1 MVGCLGKELRMKR
14 IFNSKSGNVVLVPID
29 HGVTLGPIQ
38 GINCMQST
46 IDLLN
51 QTDIDGIIVHKG
63 TAKQHC
69 QNWKKSLIIHLNAS
83 TELSPNANTK
93 ITVCTVEEAIKLGA
107 DAVSIHI
114 NLGDKNDTKML
125 SDLGETANI
134 CDIWGM
140 PLVAMMYVCGE
151 SVKDAIGNIK
161 FAARVA
167 SELGADIVKVGYT
180 GDADS
185 FAEVVDGCSI
195 PVIVA
200 GGAKIDSDQGI
211 IEMFQSAM
219 KTGARGIACGRNI
232 FQRENAKKFADDL
245 CEIVHRNSKNM

>member
-1 MVGCLGKELRMKR
+1 MVVCLGKELRMKR
-14 IFNSKSGNVVLVPID
+14 IFNSKSGNVVLVPMD
-29 HGVTLGPIQ
+29 HGVTLGPIA

-51 QTDIDGIIVHKG
+51 RTDIDGIIVHKG
-63 TAKQHC
+63 TAKQNC
-69 QNWKKSLIIHLNAS
+69 QNLKKNLIIHLNAS

-93 ITVCTVEEAIKLGA
+93 IIVCTVEEAIKLGA

-125 SDLGETANI
+125 SDLGKAAEV

-140 PLVAMMYVCGE
+140 PLLAMMYVRGE
-151 SVKDAIGNIK
+151 NVKDAIGNTK

-180 GDADS
+180 GYADS
-185 FAEVVDGCSI
+185 FAEVVEGCSI

-200 GGAKIDSDQGI
+200 GGEKIDKDQDI

-219 KTGARGIACGRNI
+219 NAGARGIACGRNI
-232 FQRENAKKFADDL
+232 FQRENAEKFTDDL
-245 CEIVHRNSKNM
+245 CKIVHRNF